1 MGEGKAVG
9 ARVRSGQT
17 AAATDSRQAPVSRWR
32 SLGLPWL
39 IGVVVIPL
47 LIAAIGY
54 GELDGSRS
62 ASSGAL
68 ATLGPSG
75 KRGAPKMNLA
85 PLSIVRNANDITLT
99 GDFPD
104 DSAKAILLKTLKGS
118 LPSGVNIVD
127 QIQLNPNI
135 DALDFSHAGP
145 IFKDSGSITDFTF
158 TVNTDTITLAGT
170 AGSQDQKNTIER
182 EVKHTWSHLNV
193 VDNLA
198 VNSSTAPAAPPV
210 SPSPAPCTDLQK
222 AVDAVTGG
230 PVTFDT
236 DGITLTPADQQIL
249 TQVADKLKACPNAHA
264 TIDGYADN
272 SGTDAINVP
281 LSTQRAQA
289 VADFLVAHGVA
300 GDQLVVKGLGS
311 IDPVDSNETADGRAK
326 NRRVQIVVS

>member
-1 MGEGKAVG
+1 MGEGKAVA
-9 ARVRSGQT
+9 ARGRSGQT
-17 AAATDSRQAPVSRWR
+17 AAATDSRQAPAARWR

-39 IGVVVIPL
+39 IGALVIPL
-47 LIAAIGY
+47 LIATIGY
-54 GELDGSRS
+54 GEPGGSRS
-62 ASSGAL
+62 ASSGAF

-75 KRGAPKMNLA
+75 KRGAPKLNLA
-85 PLSIVRNANDITLT
+85 PLSIVRNANNITLT

-127 QIQLNPNI
+127 QIQLNPTV

-158 TVNTDTITLAGT
+158 TVSTDTITLAGT

-193 VDNLA
+193 VDNLG
-198 VNSSTAPAAPPV
+198 VNSPATPAAPPAP
-210 SPSPAPCTDLQK
+210 PSPAPCTDLQK

-236 DGITLTPADQQIL
+236 DGITLTAADQQIL
-249 TQVADKLKACPNAHA
+249 TEVADKLKACPNAHA

-300 GDQLVVKGLGS
+300 GNQLLVNGLGS
-311 IDPVDSNETADGRAK
+311 IDPVASNDTADGRAK

>member
-1 MGEGKAVG
+1 MGKGEPVG
-9 ARVRSGQT
+9 ARVRFGQT
-17 AAATDSRQAPVSRWR
+17 AAATDSRRTPASRWR

-39 IGVVVIPL
+39 IGLVVIPL
-47 LIAAIGY
+47 LIATIGY
-54 GELDGSRS
+54 GELDRSRS

-85 PLSIVRNANDITLT
+85 PLSIVRNANNITLT

-127 QIQLNPNI
+127 QIHLNPNI
-135 DALDFSHAGP
+135 DALNFSHAGP

-170 AGSQDQKNTIER
+170 AGSQDQKNTVER

-198 VNSSTAPAAPPV
+198 VNSSTAPAAPPAL
-210 SPSPAPCTDLQK
+210 PSPAPCTDLQK
-222 AVDAVTGG
+222 SVDAATGG
-230 PVTFDT
+230 PVSFDT
-236 DGITLTPADQQIL
+236 DGISLTPADQQVL
-249 TQVADKLKACPNAHA
+249 TQVADKLKVCPNAHA

-272 SGTDAINVP
+272 AGTDAINVP

-300 GDQLVVKGLGS
+300 GGQLVVKGLGS
-311 IDPVDSNETADGRAK
+311 IDPVASNDTADGRAK
-326 NRRVQIVVS
+326 NRRVKIVVS

>member
-1 MGEGKAVG
+1 MGEGKPVG

-17 AAATDSRQAPVSRWR
+17 AAATDSRLAPASRWR

-39 IGVVVIPL
+39 IGLVVIPL

-54 GELDGSRS
+54 GELDRSRS

-118 LPSGVNIVD
+118 LPSGVNVVD
-127 QIQLNPNI
+127 RIHLNPNI
-135 DALDFSHAGP
+135 DALNFSHAGP
-145 IFKDSGSITDFTF
+145 IFKDSRSITDFSF
-158 TVNTDTITLAGT
+158 TVNSDTITLAGT
-170 AGSQDQKNTIER
+170 ATSQDQKNTIER

-198 VNSSTAPAAPPV
+198 ADSSTAPAAP
-210 SPSPAPCTDLQK
+210 PSPAPCTDLQK
-222 AVDAVTGG
+222 SIDAATGG
-230 PVTFDT
+230 PVGFDT
-236 DGITLTPADQQIL
+236 DGISLTPADQQVL
-249 TQVADKLKACPNAHA
+249 TQVADKLKVCPNAHA

-300 GDQLVVKGLGS
+300 GDQLIVKGLGS
-311 IDPVDSNETADGRAK
+311 IDPVASNDTADGRAK